1 MFLIARRALL
11 THSSCN
17 RPHARQ
23 PERKTKMHTPYY
35 NSSWSAQDTQPSYK
49 KSVYGGDH
57 QRRPQPRT
65 NHTVDHSATYTT
77 AKKRRH
83 GRRRSCLSR
92 FLLIVLILSLIIGI
106 GAAAMRM
113 SPLHQAD
120 TSLGWNLILV
130 NQNHSVPRDYD
141 VELTTLSNGKKVD
154 SRIYPSLQTMFN
166 DARASGLSLF
176 VREGYRTKNEQEDI
190 MKNRVETY
198 RQKGYSRRESVKM
211 AREYVA
217 RPGASEHELG
227 LAVDINTSK
236 SNMQDKVY
244 NWLQNHSWR
253 YGFILRYPS
262 DKTDITGVSNE
273 PWHFRYVGRDAAKT
287 MKENNWCLE
296 EYVEKMK

>member
-1 MFLIARRALL
+1 
-11 THSSCN
+11 
-17 RPHARQ
+17 
-23 PERKTKMHTPYY
+23 
-35 NSSWSAQDTQPSYK
+35 
-49 KSVYGGDH
+49 
-57 QRRPQPRT
+57 
-65 NHTVDHSATYTT
+65 
-77 AKKRRH
+77 
-83 GRRRSCLSR
+83 
-92 FLLIVLILSLIIGI
+92 
-106 GAAAMRM
+106 MRM
-113 SPLHQAD
+113 TPLHQAD

-211 AREYVA
+211 AREYVV

>member
-1 MFLIARRALL
+1 
-11 THSSCN
+11 
-17 RPHARQ
+17 
-23 PERKTKMHTPYY
+23 
-35 NSSWSAQDTQPSYK
+35 
-49 KSVYGGDH
+49 
-57 QRRPQPRT
+57 
-65 NHTVDHSATYTT
+65 
-77 AKKRRH
+77 
-83 GRRRSCLSR
+83 
-92 FLLIVLILSLIIGI
+92 
-106 GAAAMRM
+106 MRM